1 MLSFVVAGIA
11 LFARR
16 RDRAQFFL
24 SFAVIW
30 ALLGIVGAYLGSSA
44 GPCYT
49 AAIGAA
55 SAPEYAGLLQRPEAI
70 GAWRG
75 TPLGAVDWQHML
87 WEAPA
92 RGHHAFGLGIPA
104 RLGRALCRVRVGQD
118 GLCSVVGGLL
128 QKNKYT

>member
-1 MLSFVVAGIA
+1 MRSFVVAGIA

-55 SAPEYAGLLQRPEAI
+55 SAPEYAGLLQRLDAI

-87 WEAPA
+87 WEAHA
-92 RGHHAFGLGIPA
+92 LGHHAFGLGISAMP
-104 RLGRALCRVRVGQD
+104 RSEEQPD
-118 GLCSVVGGLL
+118 EL
-128 QKNKYT
+128 QSLMHISY